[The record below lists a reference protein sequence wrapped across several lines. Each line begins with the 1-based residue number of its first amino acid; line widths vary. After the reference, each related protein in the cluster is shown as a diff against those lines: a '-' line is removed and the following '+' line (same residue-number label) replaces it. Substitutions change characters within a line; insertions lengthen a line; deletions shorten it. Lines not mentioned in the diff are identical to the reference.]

1 MVMRKDSFVCMGLL
15 RFIQRA
21 YFDLKILDELQNL
34 QYRYFYLLSFNK
46 FRRRNIL
53 SFLLIEK

>member
-46 FRRRNIL
+46 F
-53 SFLLIEK
+53 